1 MLEIK
6 LDVDFPNGLS
16 RSNGHL
22 FLINPLTTINEF
34 INLLPT
40 DHTLTTRQIKLLQCL
55 TANEHGSSKI
65 KSLSVIEEILDIKR
79 VNLNKIISELVDL
92 NIIVSIPFSLP
103 EGISIGKCKCF
114 QLADKNTWFDIY
126 ATIKPSTTKSRSKRI
141 TNSQLVERIL
151 GPNELPSN
159 IIENDVSKGMYPSG
173 VPQFEKFL
181 PNRYYKKRTFVKE
194 ALIGGKKVL
203 IELRTSD
210 SALMYDEDLKNVFIL
225 MTLFI
230 NQQANSL
237 NYYIEKKIP
246 PSNLQYVEI
255 RHIMKALKKGS
266 AGSYYDS
273 FVKSIMRIKRTT
285 FDLHEL
291 EAIFT
296 DTETDEKFFATKDF
310 SFFKSCWPISSEGG
324 VVEKDIDDNEFVKI
338 NPKGF
343 LIKWND
349 VLFNKML
356 SDNYF
361 FVLPLSILSAYT
373 PIFLLYMYLRNF
385 FSRRSNQKVTLNFT
399 IEEMHQKLTSSATVH
414 NFKRDL
420 LTAINA
426 WLKQQGEQKI
436 IDDVVRKFD
445 IEGFAVIV
453 HLEDGNLTSLQF
465 RVNMRVMLSSLD
477 IETNDN
483 GLALSGNKAAPTVLN
498 PMYEYLPML
507 SRFKETRGG
516 EFPGDFNVRLLL
528 PKALKNVS
536 FIKTGRGTID
546 ISYHIHDWTITH
558 YTSNKTIISIT
569 EDIYPDC
576 DDGIQQ
582 GVFSNIVNKRD
593 KLHSLSS
600 GDHGLTR
607 EVFEALLM
615 ALVKDNSLYFEEI
628 ELYKFLYKKDLLIKL
643 LCLDWEELGIF
654 SDKILKI
661 FLETYNDNNA
671 VQQSL
676 I

>member
-6 LDVDFPNGLS
+6 PNLDFPDGLS

-22 FLINPLTTINEF
+22 FVIDPHNTITEF
-34 INLLPT
+34 IELLPK
-40 DHTLTTRQIKLLQCL
+40 DASLTNRQIVLLECLVQPESKSTKLI
-55 TANEHGSSKI
+55 SS
-65 KSLSVIEEILDIKR
+65 SLIEEITNIKR
-79 VNLNKIISELVDL
+79 VNLNKIISELVDIEIL
-92 NIIVSIPFSLP
+92 VSIPFVLP

-114 QLADKNTWFDIY
+114 QVADKNTWFDVISKL
-126 ATIKPSTTKSRSKRI
+126 KPSEAKPRGKRI
-141 TNSQLVERIL
+141 TNNELITKVLS
-151 GPNELPSN
+151 PNELPSH
-159 IIENDVSKGMYPSG
+159 IVENDVSKGMYPAG

-181 PNRYYKKRTFVKE
+181 PNRYYKKRTYIKE
-194 ALIGGKKVL
+194 TVIGGKKVL

-237 NYYIEKKIP
+237 SYYIEKKIP

-291 EAIFT
+291 EAIFIDPDT
-296 DTETDEKFFATKDF
+296 DDKLFATKDF

-324 VVEKDIDDNEFVKI
+324 VIEKDIDDNEFVKI

-343 LIKWND
+343 LIKWDD

-385 FSRRSNQKVTLNFT
+385 FSRRSNQKLSLNFT
-399 IEEMHQKLTSSATVH
+399 IEEMHTKLTSSASVY

-426 WLKQQGEQKI
+426 WLKQKKEEKI
-436 IDDVVRKFD
+436 VNEDVRKFD
-445 IEGFAVIV
+445 IEGFKVIV
-453 HLEDGNLTSLQF
+453 YLEDGNLTSLQF
-465 RVNMRVMLSSLD
+465 RVNMRAMLSTLD
-477 IETNDN
+477 IETSEN
-483 GLALSGNKAAPTVLN
+483 GLALSGNKAAPTTLN

-507 SRFKETRGG
+507 SRFKKTRGG
-516 EFPGDFNVRLLL
+516 EFPGDFNARLLL
-528 PKALKNVS
+528 PKAFKNVD
-536 FIKTGRGTID
+536 FQKTGKGTLD
-546 ISYHIHDWTITH
+546 IVYYSNSWRITH
-558 YTSNKTIISIT
+558 YTSDKIIISIA
-569 EDIYPDC
+569 EIIYPNL

-582 GVFSNIVNKRD
+582 GVFTNIVSKRD
-593 KLHSLSS
+593 KLNALSS
-600 GDHGLTR
+600 GENTLSK
-607 EVFEALLM
+607 VMFEALLM
-615 ALVKDNSLYFEEI
+615 SLVKDNNLYFEDD
-628 ELYKFLYKKDLLIKL
+628 ELYVFLYKKDLLIKL
-643 LCLDWEELGIF
+643 LCQDWNELNTF
-654 SDKILKI
+654 TDKILKI
-661 FLETYNDNNA
+661 FIDTYHDNNA
-671 VQQSL
+671 VQPSL
-676 I
+676 L